1 VLVRTP
7 VRNASRSDAGVAVS
21 RTIISLRRVHS
32 SKRNHHDVAAYR
44 DCASPATGLQTFSRR
59 NKNSSLSITRS
70 NRLQTSDIILMI
82 TRIIIAAA
90 VALSF
95 TPTMSVFAQEHPEHP
110 KKAGEEKEVTKAEI
124 STGIKNHI
132 RAESK
137 KSSDQKFHTN
147 YEGKDLALDL
157 IKVHDDR
164 LSSLGE
170 GKYFACVDMKATD
183 GTVYDIDFFMSGEPG
198 DLKATETSVHK
209 VNGKPLYNWKEEG
222 GVWKKVSG

>member
-1 VLVRTP
+1 
-7 VRNASRSDAGVAVS
+7 
-21 RTIISLRRVHS
+21 
-32 SKRNHHDVAAYR
+32 
-44 DCASPATGLQTFSRR
+44 
-59 NKNSSLSITRS
+59 
-70 NRLQTSDIILMI
+70 MI

-90 VALSF
+90 VALYF
-95 TPTMSVFAQEHPEHP
+95 PPTMSVFAQEHPEHPKKKEETKKAEHPEHP

-198 DLKATETSVHK
+198 DMKVTETSVHK
-209 VNGKPLYNWKEEG
+209 VNGKPRYNWKEEG